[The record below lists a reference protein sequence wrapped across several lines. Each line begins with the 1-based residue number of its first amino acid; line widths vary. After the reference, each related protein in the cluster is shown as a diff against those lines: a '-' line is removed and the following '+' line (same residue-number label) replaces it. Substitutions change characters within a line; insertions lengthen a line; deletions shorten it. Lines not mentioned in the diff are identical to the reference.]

1 MSRNRRL
8 FSLASAVI
16 AALFLTLSAHAAEE
30 GGAAGAETATE
41 VFKWINFAIVAG
53 GILWVCWK
61 KAPGLF
67 RGRAE
72 AISSAIT
79 KAGSAKAAADAQ
91 LREAETKLANLDKE
105 VAELRSFAE
114 RESAAEVERIRMA
127 TRSDLEK
134 IAAAAKAEIEAAE
147 RAALQPLVTPVLP
160 VPSREAVHR
169 RYDRDSEPPGH
180 DRIEHVGSVTVR
192 VDDVRP
198 QVRAQL
204 GKRRALPQVG
214 TRRDD
219 DREHLHPS
227 RS

>member
-8 FSLASAVI
+8 FALASAVI

-41 VFKWINFAIVAG
+41 IFKWINFAIVAG
-53 GILWVCWK
+53 AILWACLK
-61 KAPGLF
+61 KASGFF

-105 VAELRSFAE
+105 VAELRAFAE
-114 RESAAEVERIRMA
+114 REATAEVERIRMA

-147 RAALQPLVTPVLP
+147 RAARLELKALAAKL
-160 VPSREAVHR
+160 AV
-169 RYDRDSEPPGH
+169 DGAESLL
-180 DRIEHVGSVTVR
+180 IKQLT
-192 VDDVRP
+192 
-198 QVRAQL
+198 AQAQA
-204 GKRRALPQVG
+204 ALISNFVKSLEGMPN
-214 TRRDD
+214 
-219 DREHLHPS
+219 
-227 RS
+227 